1 MNFFKKIFII
11 IFFAVSSPQILI
23 AETPYFLDFKFIL
36 NESVAGKKAQA
47 FLKNK
52 LEKGVKSIQDK
63 QKKLQDEENKLI
75 QKKKIISAEEYKK
88 NVTALRSKVSALQK
102 ERNNL
107 LETVSKQRSKARTQL
122 LSELNPIIKNYMK
135 EKNIRMVVDK
145 KSLLLADDALDIT
158 DDIISLLNTKLKSI
172 DLK

>member
-1 MNFFKKIFII
+1 MKFFEKTFII
-11 IFFAVSSPQILI
+11 IFFIVFSPKNLI

-36 NESVAGKKAQA
+36 NESIAGKQAQV

-52 LEKGVKSIQDK
+52 LEKGAKSIQDK
-63 QKKLQDEENKLI
+63 QKKLQEEENKLI

-107 LETVSKQRSKARTQL
+107 LENVSKERSKARGEL
-122 LSELNPIIKNYMK
+122 LKNLNPILKEYMK
-135 EKNIRMVVDK
+135 EKNIRMIVDK
-145 KSLLLADDALDIT
+145 KSILLADENLDLT
-158 DDIISLLNTKLKSI
+158 DEIIKILNKKLKSI
-172 DLK
+172 NLN